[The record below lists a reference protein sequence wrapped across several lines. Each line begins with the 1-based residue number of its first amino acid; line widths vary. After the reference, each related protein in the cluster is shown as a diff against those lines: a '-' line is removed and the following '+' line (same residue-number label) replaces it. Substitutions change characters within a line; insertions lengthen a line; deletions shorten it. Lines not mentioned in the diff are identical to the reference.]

1 MGLYRRPYEGNDAV
15 PYIVT
20 PWMKHGD
27 ILNCTEVLEMQGKAV
42 PRMRWV
48 RSVANIQQTAVS
60 PKSHQ
65 IYEVSCGLRYLHD
78 ECIVHGDLHKVR
90 YL

>member
-1 MGLYRRPYEGNDAV
+1 MGLYTRPYEGNDAV